1 VEAWWGLQ
9 CFDKLWSGLMAGFS
23 RWVAWGMLPG
33 LYALLLGAAG
43 VAHAQGGAAAGGQTA
58 GPVAPAEAAPKAEP
72 LGQFLTLPSVTDDA
86 ALGRVSRT
94 ALALQARA
102 QQEQRRAVLVL
113 EVVPGSSPFH
123 QVRGLAKF
131 LSADLPGVR
140 TIAWVPG
147 KVTGN
152 NVIIALACQEIV
164 MAPEAEL
171 GDISLGQA
179 LDPDEQAFVVNLANR
194 RRNNALSEALLLG
207 MLDRQRELLWVRL
220 EPPGAAPGTSE
231 TRVVL
236 RPGFEDL
243 QRAGMVIPE
252 VRTIKEAGTP
262 GVFTGERSRAL
273 HILAAHV
280 TDSRQKV
287 AELYGLPAESLRET
301 AITGEAPRTIRIAID
316 GPIEPQLEQYVQ
328 RQIARAVEGGA
339 NLIVFEIDSPGGML
353 GPSLNLASTV
363 SELKRRKVHAIAWIP
378 KAAYSGAAII
388 ALGCDEIYLAPNATI
403 GDAEPIELQANGQFE
418 RVPEK
423 LVSALAQ
430 QMEHLAELKGRPKA
444 LAGAMADKDL
454 RVFQVKNRQNG
465 KIWYLSEAE
474 IHAANEEWD
483 QVAPVPECENDR
495 LLTVSGQRAHELRLA
510 ETPVADFDELKSRL
524 GIPSADPVP
533 LAQRTWVDQLVYI
546 LNLRFVTG
554 LLLLA
559 GFVALYFEAHF
570 PSGLFGIFAALCF
583 GLFFWS
589 KFLGGSAGWLEVMLF
604 LLGIGCLAIEIFVVP
619 GFGVFGLSGILLC
632 LASLILAMQTF
643 VIPHTMNDLY
653 GVGYGVLTLSLVG
666 ISMLAFAGLVGRYLP
681 QIPFLNQMVLEPP
694 GFHPDDHRPRL
705 RPDLVDQPANPLLER
720 DAALVGR
727 RGQTMTVLRPAGRAR
742 IGEDYLDV
750 ISEGVF
756 IPPGRA
762 VEVIEVAGNRIV
774 VRELT

>member
-1 VEAWWGLQ
+1 
-9 CFDKLWSGLMAGFS
+9 MAGFG
-23 RWVAWGMLPG
+23 RWVVRGLLSGLFALTLGTAGVAWG
-33 LYALLLGAAG
+33 
-43 VAHAQGGAAAGGQTA
+43 Q
-58 GPVAPAEAAPKAEP
+58 PVAPADGPAAGQAKVADPAPPGEP
-72 LGQFLTLPSVTDDA
+72 LGQFLTLPGVIDDA
-86 ALGRVSRT
+86 TLGRVSRT

-102 QQEQRRAVLVL
+102 QQEQRRAVLAL

-131 LSADLPGVR
+131 LSADVPGVR

-152 NVIIALACQEIV
+152 HVIIALACQEIV
-164 MAPEAEL
+164 MAPDAEL

-220 EPPGAAPGTSE
+220 EPPGGAPGSSE

-236 RPGFEDL
+236 RSGLEDL

-262 GVFTGERSRAL
+262 GVFHGDRCRAL

-280 TDSRQKV
+280 ADSRQKV
-287 AELYGLPAESLRET
+287 AELYGLPSESLRET

-328 RQIARAVEGGA
+328 RQISRAVAGGA
-339 NLIVFEIDSPGGML
+339 NLIIFEIDSPGGML
-353 GPSLNLASTV
+353 GPSLNLAATV
-363 SELKRRKVHAIAWIP
+363 SELKRRKVHAVAWIP

-388 ALGCDEIYLAPNATI
+388 ALGCDEIYLAPDATI
-403 GDAEPIELQANGQFE
+403 GDAEPIELKADGQFE

-430 QMEHLAELKGRPKA
+430 QMEHLADLKGRPKA

-454 RVFQVKNRQNG
+454 RVFQVKNKQNG

-474 IHAANEEWD
+474 IHAANEEWE
-483 QVAPVPECENDR
+483 QVAPVPECENNR

-510 ETPVADFDELKSRL
+510 ETPVADFNELKSRL
-524 GIPSADPVP
+524 GIPTEDLVP
-533 LAQRTWVDQLVYI
+533 LAQRTWVDELVYV
-546 LNLRFVTG
+546 LNLRFITG

-570 PSGLFGIFAALCF
+570 PSGLFGIIAALCF

-589 KFLGGSAGWLEVMLF
+589 KFLGGSAGWLEVLLF
-604 LLGIGCLAIEIFVVP
+604 LLGAGCLALEIFVVP

-643 VIPHTMNDLY
+643 VIPHTMSDLY

-666 ISMLAFAGLVGRYLP
+666 IGMLGFAGLVGRYLP
-681 QIPFLNQMVLEPP
+681 SIPFLNQMVLEPP
-694 GFHPDDHRPRL
+694 GFHLDDNGPRL
-705 RPDLVDQPANPLLER
+705 RPDLVDEPANPMLQR
-720 DAALVGR
+720 DVALVGR
-727 RGQTMTVLRPAGRAR
+727 RGQTMTVLRPSGRAR

-750 ISEGVF
+750 VSEGVF
-756 IPPGRA
+756 IPPGRT
-762 VEVIEVAGNRIV
+762 VEVIEVVGNRVV